1 MTSSLNSA
9 SSRIS
14 VPEGYT
20 EIPLDWNDGT
30 GDKLYVYINPN
41 LTSQPIYIGSDE
53 NTKITD
59 RQRVI
64 QFTTTNS
71 NSGSTLNS
79 TAELTVI
86 QSETVVS
93 VDTNEL
99 YYSIDGGTEKL
110 LTKFSNSE
118 PFDINLPSSVGI
130 GSSVSFKVYTLV
142 TINGEPQYIQRYIN
156 NTYNSNKGNFDRAL
170 SVKVSHGVLTV
181 SHTNPMAVTGTF
193 GVQITNISIDSF
205 TTDEGYLLPQIV
217 NNELLVAGAPNMVQW
232 RLSNLQVEYDPLI
245 LQASGETLTPNISFQ
260 ATATYSSGFSQEPVT
275 YTYQQYPYL
284 FDVIDSTLSSNAS
297 FDDCNVVVSK
307 ATTVYG
313 SNKEVARFKVT
324 TQFTEIPLMGGQL
337 TSEEIVVYQGPNI
350 PESIVNLNLSL
361 STLSWM
367 VPYSDGNT
375 EVFWFNKSDVVASEL
390 PLPAG
395 GVTNLDFHEV
405 YLNFDIT
412 LSSGLTTSF
421 ILSKEGDSELYRWIP
436 DVGAPTIEDL
446 TVFDKWALNFM
457 RSFGSSGVPS
467 TLLTVASKGT
477 TVSDETTVGT
487 ILLQMHNIDDS
498 TTDWTFSNHLTVTQ
512 EANSFLPTTL
522 VNSNIEYP
530 DVPAKGGTINPSKV
544 SLRIEGSFTSGS
556 SSLVDIDV
564 PSNNLNGTINQY
576 LVTRYNLSV
585 SVDELVSA
593 NEWEEL
599 SGKYSPFP
607 VLSYPS
613 CEPDDTT
620 QYLSATRFMQDQTS
634 WVIRVANTGTV
645 LGYTD
650 SCDIYRAP
658 NRFVIT
664 KVDSVYFLEA
674 FSNRTM
680 PAIGGDITQDILKQ
694 FTLSV
699 TGYFEENPNTSIPMD
714 IFLNNAMD
722 YPYTLVNGSSELF
735 PLSKYTLNTRTLSD
749 NYNSY
754 RTSTSISEGIIG
766 ANLKTTSKEAD
777 VNFIDPGSIQLS
789 LPILSDNDT
798 SSVICA
804 ANSAVV
810 ASMSD
815 VNIGG
820 NQVVL
825 AWGEN
830 TSHNYSDTNVPIL
843 YYQPAPGVSAYM
855 QPGLGR
861 VNGNPPQDNFDFNFT
876 YRLNS
881 SSIGYITITDFP
893 AEGGSFVFRLY
904 NAIRNLYNT
913 LYVGNWNAALDKE
926 DAEDNNNL
934 ALVTT
939 SSNFSLD
946 FVTRSIGFA
955 DGSYTM
961 DTIPQ
966 VTIEPNTT
974 GKSRSIT
981 VNIYN
986 NNNTNAGRGSVI
998 TLDITQLG

>member
-41 LTSQPIYIGSDE
+41 LTSQPVYIGSDE
-53 NTKITD
+53 NTRITD

-86 QSETVVS
+86 QSESVVTA
-93 VDTNEL
+93 DTNEL
-99 YYSIDGGTEKL
+99 YYSIDSGVETL
-110 LTKFSNSE
+110 LTQFSNSE
-118 PFDINLPSSVGI
+118 PFDINLPSPVGM

-142 TINGEPQYIQRYIN
+142 TINGEQQKIQRNIN
-156 NTYNSNKGNFDRAL
+156 NTYNSNRGNFDRAL
-170 SVKVSHGVLTV
+170 SVKVSNGVLTV
-181 SHTNPMAVTGTF
+181 SHPNPMAVTGTF
-193 GVQITNISIDSF
+193 GVQITNISIDSL

-232 RLSNLQVEYDPLI
+232 KLSNLQVEYDPLI
-245 LQASGETLTPNISFQ
+245 LQASGETLIPNISFQ
-260 ATATYSSGFSQEPVT
+260 ATSTYTSGFSQEPIT

-297 FDDCNVVVSK
+297 FDDCNVVVSE
-307 ATTVYG
+307 ATTVYS

-350 PESIVNLNLSL
+350 PESIVNLNVSL
-361 STLSWM
+361 SALSWM
-367 VPYSDGNT
+367 VPYSSGNA
-375 EVFWFNKSDVVASEL
+375 EIFWFNRSIEIASEL

-395 GVTNLDFHEV
+395 GVTNLNFYEV

-421 ILSKEGDSELYRWIP
+421 ILSKEGGSELHRWIP

-446 TVFDKWALNFM
+446 RAFDKWSLNLT
-457 RSFGSSGVPS
+457 RSFGSTAVPS

-477 TVSDETTVGT
+477 TVSDETTIGT
-487 ILLQMHNIDDS
+487 ILLQMYNTDDD
-498 TTDWTFSNHLTVTQ
+498 TTDWRFTNSLTVTQ
-512 EANSFLPTTL
+512 QANSFLPDTL
-522 VNSNIEYP
+522 IDSNLEYP
-530 DVPAKGGTINPSKV
+530 DVPATGGTINPSQV
-544 SLRIEGSFTSGS
+544 SLRIGGSFTSGS
-556 SSLVDIDV
+556 TSAVDIEV
-564 PSNNLNGTINQY
+564 PSNNLNSSINQY

-599 SGKYSPFP
+599 SGEYSPFP

-650 SCDIYRAP
+650 SINIYRSP

-664 KVDSVYFLEA
+664 KVDNVYFLEA

-699 TGYFEENPNTSIPMD
+699 TGYFEESPSTSIPMD

-722 YPYTLVNGSSELF
+722 YPYTLVNGSKELF

-804 ANSAVV
+804 ANSAV
-810 ASMSD
+810 ASSMSD
-815 VNIGG
+815 VNIGS

-843 YYQPAPGVSAYM
+843 YYQPDSGVSAYM

-876 YRLNS
+876 YKLNS
-881 SSIGYITITDFP
+881 SSIGIINITDFP

-904 NAIRNLYNT
+904 NAISNLYNT

-955 DGSYTM
+955 DGSYTL

-966 VTIEPNTT
+966 ITIEPNTT

-986 NNNTNAGRGSVI
+986 NNNTNAGRGSVV
-998 TLDITQLG
+998 TFDITQLG

>member
-53 NTKITD
+53 NNKITD

-86 QSETVVS
+86 QSESVVS
-93 VDTNEL
+93 ADTNEL
-99 YYSIDGGTEKL
+99 YYSIDDGVETL
-110 LTKFSNSE
+110 LTQFSNSE
-118 PFDINLPSSVGI
+118 PFDTNLISPVGI

-142 TINGEPQYIQRYIN
+142 TINGEQQKIQRNIN
-156 NTYNSNKGNFDRAL
+156 NTYNSNRGNFDRAL
-170 SVKVSHGVLTV
+170 SVKVSNGVLTV
-181 SHTNPMAVTGTF
+181 SHPNPMAVTGTF
-193 GVQITNISIDSF
+193 GVQITNISIDSL
-205 TTDEGYLLPQIV
+205 TTDEGYLLPQIA
-217 NNELLVAGAPNMVQW
+217 NNELWVAGAPNMVQW
-232 RLSNLQVEYDPLI
+232 KLSNLQVEYDPLI
-245 LQASGETLTPNISFQ
+245 LQASGETLIPNISFQ
-260 ATATYSSGFSQEPVT
+260 ATSTYSSGFSQEPVT

-297 FDDCNVVVSK
+297 FDDCNVVVSE
-307 ATTVYG
+307 ATTVYS

-350 PESIVNLNLSL
+350 PESIVNLNVSL

-367 VPYSDGNT
+367 VPYSEGNI
-375 EVFWFNKSDVVASEL
+375 EVFWFNKGSAVASEL
-390 PLPAG
+390 SLPAG
-395 GVTNLDFHEV
+395 GVTNLNFYEV

-436 DVGAPTIEDL
+436 DVGAPKIEDL
-446 TVFDKWALNFM
+446 TVFHKWSLNLM
-457 RSFGSSGVPS
+457 RSFGATAVPS

-477 TVSDETTVGT
+477 TVSNETTLGT
-487 ILLQMHNIDDS
+487 ILLQMYNTDDD
-498 TTDWTFSNHLTVTQ
+498 TTDWRFSNSLTVTQ

-522 VNSNIEYP
+522 VDSNIEYP
-530 DVPAKGGTINPSKV
+530 DVPATGGTINPSKV

-556 SSLVDIDV
+556 SSSVDIEV
-564 PSNNLNGTINQY
+564 PSNNLNGTINQH

-585 SVDELVSA
+585 SVNELVSA

-599 SGKYSPFP
+599 SGEYSPFP

-613 CEPDDTT
+613 CEPDDMT
-620 QYLSATRFMQDQTS
+620 QYLSATRFLQDQTS
-634 WVIRVANTGTV
+634 WVIRAANTGTV

-650 SCDIYRAP
+650 SCDIYRSP
-658 NRFVIT
+658 NRFIIT
-664 KVDSVYFLEA
+664 KVDEVNFLKA
-674 FSNRTM
+674 FSNHTM
-680 PAIGGDITQDILKQ
+680 PAIGGDLTQDIISEFA
-694 FTLSV
+694 FTV
-699 TGYFEENPNTSIPMD
+699 TGYFEEMGSSSHTQVEIYSNTG
-714 IFLNNAMD
+714 MD
-722 YPYTLVNGSSELF
+722 YTYTLVNGSELF
-735 PLSKYTLNTRTLSD
+735 PLSKYTLNLRTLSD
-749 NYNSY
+749 DYDSY

-777 VNFIDPGSIQLS
+777 VNFINPGSIQLS
-789 LPILSDNDT
+789 LPVLVDNDPD
-798 SSVICA
+798 SVICIYTE
-804 ANSAVV
+804 VL
-810 ASMSD
+810 ASSLSD
-815 VNIGG
+815 VNIGSS
-820 NQVVL
+820 QSVL

-830 TSHNYSDTNVPIL
+830 TSHIYSDTNVPIL
-843 YYQPAPGVSAYM
+843 YYQPASGVSAYM

-861 VNGNPPQDNFDFNFT
+861 AGANPPQDNFDFNFT

-893 AEGGSFVFRLY
+893 ASGGSFVFRLY
-904 NAIRNLYNT
+904 NAIRNLFNT
-913 LYVGNWNAALDKE
+913 LYVSNWNAALDKE

-946 FVTRSIGFA
+946 FVTKSIGFA

-998 TLDITQLG
+998 RFDITQLG

>member
-53 NTKITD
+53 NNKITD

-86 QSETVVS
+86 QSESVVS
-93 VDTNEL
+93 ADTNEL
-99 YYSIDGGTEKL
+99 YYSIDDGVETL
-110 LTKFSNSE
+110 LTQFSNSE
-118 PFDINLPSSVGI
+118 PFDTNLISLVGI

-142 TINGEPQYIQRYIN
+142 TINGEQQKIQRNIN
-156 NTYNSNKGNFDRAL
+156 NTYNSNRGNFDRAL
-170 SVKVSHGVLTV
+170 SVKVSNGVLTV
-181 SHTNPMAVTGTF
+181 SHPNPMAVTGTF
-193 GVQITNISIDSF
+193 GVQITNISIDSL
-205 TTDEGYLLPQIV
+205 TTDEGYLLPQIA
-217 NNELLVAGAPNMVQW
+217 NNELLVTGAPNMVQW
-232 RLSNLQVEYDPLI
+232 KLSNLQVEYDPLI
-245 LQASGETLTPNISFQ
+245 LQASGETLIPNISFQ
-260 ATATYSSGFSQEPVT
+260 ATSTYSSGFSQEPVT

-297 FDDCNVVVSK
+297 FDDCNVVVSE
-307 ATTVYG
+307 ATTVYS

-337 TSEEIVVYQGPNI
+337 TSEEIVVYQSPNI
-350 PESIVNLNLSL
+350 PESIVNLNVSL

-367 VPYSDGNT
+367 VPYSEGNM
-375 EVFWFNKSDVVASEL
+375 EVFWFNKGSAVASEL
-390 PLPAG
+390 SLPAG
-395 GVTNLDFHEV
+395 GVTNLNFYEV

-421 ILSKEGDSELYRWIP
+421 ILSKEGGSELHRWIP

-446 TVFDKWALNFM
+446 TVFHKWSLNLM
-457 RSFGSSGVPS
+457 RSFGSAAVPS

-477 TVSDETTVGT
+477 TVSDETTLGT
-487 ILLQMHNIDDS
+487 ILLQMYNTDDD
-498 TTDWTFSNHLTVTQ
+498 TTDWRFSNSLTVTQ

-522 VNSNIEYP
+522 VDSNIEYP
-530 DVPAKGGTINPSKV
+530 DVPATGGTINPSKV

-556 SSLVDIDV
+556 SSSVDIEV
-564 PSNNLNGTINQY
+564 PSNNLNGTINQH

-585 SVDELVSA
+585 SVNELVSA

-599 SGKYSPFP
+599 SGEYSSFP

-613 CEPDDTT
+613 CEPDDMT
-620 QYLSATRFMQDQTS
+620 QYLSATRFLQDQTS
-634 WVIRVANTGTV
+634 WVIRVANTGTI

-650 SCDIYRAP
+650 SCDIYRSP
-658 NRFVIT
+658 NRFIIT
-664 KVDSVYFLEA
+664 KVDEVNFLKA
-674 FSNRTM
+674 FSNHTM
-680 PAIGGDITQDILKQ
+680 PAIGGDLTQDIISEFA
-694 FTLSV
+694 FTV
-699 TGYFEENPNTSIPMD
+699 TGYFEEMGSSSHTQVEIYSNTG
-714 IFLNNAMD
+714 MD
-722 YPYTLVNGSSELF
+722 YTYTLVNGSELF
-735 PLSKYTLNTRTLSD
+735 PLSKYTLNLRTLSD
-749 NYNSY
+749 DYDSY

-777 VNFIDPGSIQLS
+777 VNFLNPGSIQLS
-789 LPILSDNDT
+789 LPVLVDNDPD
-798 SSVICA
+798 SVICL
-804 ANSAVV
+804 STQVLE
-810 ASMSD
+810 SSLSE
-815 VNIGG
+815 VNIGSS
-820 NQVVL
+820 QSVL

-861 VNGNPPQDNFDFNFT
+861 AGANPPQDNFDFNFT
-876 YRLNS
+876 YRLSS

-893 AEGGSFVFRLY
+893 ASGGSFVFRLY
-904 NAIRNLYNT
+904 NAIRNLFNT
-913 LYVGNWNAALDKE
+913 LYVSNWNAALDKE

-946 FVTRSIGFA
+946 FVTKSIGFA

-966 VTIEPNTT
+966 VTIESNTT

-998 TLDITQLG
+998 VFDITQLG

>member
-86 QSETVVS
+86 QSETVVTA
-93 VDTNEL
+93 DTNEL
-99 YYSIDGGTEKL
+99 YYSIDDGVETL
-110 LTKFSNSE
+110 LTQFSNSE
-118 PFDINLPSSVGI
+118 PFDSNLIPQVGI

-142 TINGEPQYIQRYIN
+142 TVNGEQQKIQRNIN
-156 NTYNSNKGNFDRAL
+156 NTYNSNRGNFDRAL
-170 SVKVSHGVLTV
+170 SVKVSNGVLTV
-181 SHTNPMAVTGTF
+181 SHPNPMAVTGTF
-193 GVQITNISIDSF
+193 GVQITNISIDSL
-205 TTDEGYLLPQIV
+205 TTDEGYLLPQIA

-232 RLSNLQVEYDPLI
+232 KLSNLQVEYDPLI
-245 LQASGETLTPNISFQ
+245 LQASGETLIPNISFQ
-260 ATATYSSGFSQEPVT
+260 ATSTYSSGFSQEPVT

-297 FDDCNVVVSK
+297 FDDCNVVVSE
-307 ATTVYG
+307 ATTVYS

-367 VPYSDGNT
+367 VPYSEGDI
-375 EVFWFNKSDVVASEL
+375 EIFWFNKSSSVASKL

-395 GVTNLDFHEV
+395 GVTNLNFYEV

-421 ILSKEGDSELYRWIP
+421 ILSKEGGSELYRWIP
-436 DVGAPTIEDL
+436 DVGAPKIEDL
-446 TVFDKWALNFM
+446 TVFHKWSLNLM
-457 RSFGSSGVPS
+457 RSFGATAVPS

-477 TVSDETTVGT
+477 TVSNETTLGT
-487 ILLQMHNIDDS
+487 ILLQMYNTDDD
-498 TTDWTFSNHLTVTQ
+498 TTDWRFSESLTVTQ

-522 VNSNIEYP
+522 VDSNIEYP
-530 DVPAKGGTINPSKV
+530 DVPATGGTINPSKV

-556 SSLVDIDV
+556 SSSVDIEV
-564 PSNNLNGTINQY
+564 PSNNLNGTINQH

-585 SVDELVSA
+585 SVNELVSA

-599 SGKYSPFP
+599 SGEYSSFP

-620 QYLSATRFMQDQTS
+620 QYLSATRFLQDQTS
-634 WVIRVANTGTV
+634 WVIRAANTGTI

-664 KVDSVYFLEA
+664 KVDEVNFLKA
-674 FSNRTM
+674 FSNHTM
-680 PAIGGDITQDILKQ
+680 PAIGGDLTQDIISE
-694 FTLSV
+694 FSFIV
-699 TGYFEENPNTSIPMD
+699 TGYFEQMGSTSHTQVEIYSNTG
-714 IFLNNAMD
+714 MD
-722 YPYTLVNGSSELF
+722 YTYTLVNGSELF
-735 PLSKYTLNTRTLSD
+735 PLSKYTLNLRTLSD
-749 NYNSY
+749 DYASY

-777 VNFIDPGSIQLS
+777 VNFLNPGSIQLS
-789 LPILSDNDT
+789 LPVLVDND
-798 SSVICA
+798 SYSVICL
-804 ANSAVV
+804 STQVLE
-810 ASMSD
+810 SSLSE
-815 VNIGG
+815 VNIGSS
-820 NQVVL
+820 QSVL

-830 TSHNYSDTNVPIL
+830 TSHSYSNTNVPIL
-843 YYQPAPGVSAYM
+843 YYQPASGVSAYM

-861 VNGNPPQDNFDFNFT
+861 AGGNPPQNNFDFNFT

-893 AEGGSFVFRLY
+893 ASGGSFVFRLY
-904 NAIRNLYNT
+904 NAIRNLFNT
-913 LYVGNWNAALDKE
+913 LYVSNWNAALDKE

-939 SSNFSLD
+939 SPNFSLD

-955 DGSYTM
+955 DGSFTL

-998 TLDITQLG
+998 RFDITQLG